1 MEPPKLLTLG
11 ERTLAVAITQLGK
24 GELGGNNGG
33 ADVAR
38 YKGRPVTPGN
48 MGAWCAS
55 FVSWCMEEADSGRDE
70 GGYLLGWDQLHPM
83 WRKWHRKRHGAKALY
98 RMIGKAG
105 LFVTDPEPGDVVC
118 WDRGKKG
125 SWQGHIELIETAE
138 NGVIG
143 TIAGNVGRF
152 PSLVKRMEHD
162 IDRQP
167 RLIGFARM
175 P

>member
-1 MEPPKLLTLG
+1 MTTIIPMEPPKLLTLG

-55 FVSWCMEEADSGRDE
+55 FVSWCMMAA
-70 GGYLLGWDQLHPM
+70 GGDNPLDLKRWQ
-83 WRKWHRKRHGAKALY
+83 RKRHGAKALY

-105 LFVTDPEPGDVVC
+105 SFVTDPQPGDVVC